1 MRPAAA
7 FHPPQR
13 WPGELPLD
21 YKMRCMRAEMEWR
34 KDEAYLRTQRFMRQA
49 VWTAVVVSCIGALAL
64 VAALSLV
71 LAR

>member
-1 MRPAAA
+1 MKPTAA

-21 YKMRCMRAEMEWR
+21 YKMRCLRAEMEWR
-34 KDEAYLRTQRFMRQA
+34 KEEAYCRTQRCMHGA
-49 VWTAVVVSCIGALAL
+49 VWAAVVVSCIGTLAL
-64 VAALSLV
+64 IVGVSLV